1 MARLCVAVGLVWL
14 LLAAR
19 SLAADP
25 VVMTAQGTVDKA
37 DKDSLTVRPRGSD
50 GKFGKS
56 LVLKVTGTTTIST
69 LVPQVRAGK
78 QVLTQ
83 NKTDAKDLQPK
94 QAISVIYAQV
104 ANENVL
110 LAAVVHPADGK

>member
-1 MARLCVAVGLVWL
+1 MARLCIAVGLVWL

-25 VVMTAQGTVDKA
+25 VIQTAQGTVEKV
-37 DKDSLTVRPRGSD
+37 DKDSLTIRPRGPD
-50 GKFGKS
+50 GKFGKN
-56 LVLKVTGTTTIST
+56 LVLKVTGTSSITTLI
-69 LVPQVRAGK
+69 PQVRSGK

-83 NKTDAKDLQPK
+83 KETPAKDLQPK
-94 QAISVIYAQV
+94 QTLTIIYAAV

-110 LAAVVHPADGK
+110 LAAVVHPAESK